1 MLKNNRTRHNS
12 TFFNKSRTS
21 SIFFIVGV
29 LLLFLLL
36 SSFSV
41 EDKKRGDKFK
51 NETVADPV
59 AFDLFPVSVIVEG
72 AGSFDVDVLYTDN
85 NLLFINIEDLF
96 SSLKIPCADG
106 SKGLSLEG
114 FIGNGQQPYSID
126 FESGQIKLGDKVI
139 SSQNQLLK
147 ESGSW
152 YMESSLFS
160 KAFGITLDFNYRS
173 LTIKLKADFE
183 LPLVKQMRLEKV
195 RVNIAKIKG
204 ELVLDTIIRRDYHLF
219 KFGTLDWAA
228 SSFQNWKGKTNNVLG
243 LSVGTEL
250 LHGEANVSLNYNDQF
265 KFDNRQFQY
274 LWRWID
280 NDKTFIKQAQIG
292 KISVPT
298 ISFINAPIVGAS
310 IRNAPTT
317 VRKAKG
323 SYIINEITGPN
334 WIVELYINDILI
346 DFVTADASGAFIFT
360 VPIVYGF
367 TTIKLR
373 YYGPTGE
380 ERTEERE
387 MNVPYTVMPV
397 NEVGYA
403 LSAAVVQ
410 DSIGSRFAKG
420 EFNYGVNR
428 FFTIGGGLEY
438 LSSLP
443 AEDIIPFAR
452 ATVQPFSRLTINGE
466 YAHGVRTKG
475 LLNYY
480 ITKDVLLE
488 LDYAKYVD
496 GQKATIFNASEER
509 KARLSVP
516 FKYKKVNGYFRL
528 DYSQLVYNS
537 FNYNYSTLTF
547 STYYRRFNA
556 NVLTQLNWV
565 DQKSPYIT
573 SDLAFSYTFKNNYVV
588 RSLARYNA
596 TDAVLLSYTAEL
608 EKRIAK
614 GFISASFQRNIQ
626 SNNFYL
632 NVGCKYDFSFAR
644 ATVSSSQ
651 SKLDSGTSISAQGS
665 LAFGG
670 GNGYVHSNVNSSIS
684 RGGILLY
691 PFLDLN
697 QNGILDNG
705 EHLVK
710 ITAARVN
717 GGRAVFSK
725 NDSIVRIPNLNSF
738 TNYIITFDDTD
749 LDNIAWRF
757 KHKTYQVLIDPNQ
770 FKRIDVP
777 IIAMGEISGMVTI
790 EKENELKGLGR
801 ILIKIYEKDSN
812 KVVEEILSESDGY
825 IYKLGLKP
833 GMYKACV
840 DEEQLSNLNFV
851 VDPPCRY
858 FTIKTSEEGD
868 IVDGIDFILRAKKEV
883 L

>member
-1 MLKNNRTRHNS
+1 
-12 TFFNKSRTS
+12 
-21 SIFFIVGV
+21 
-29 LLLFLLL
+29 
-36 SSFSV
+36 
-41 EDKKRGDKFK
+41 
-51 NETVADPV
+51 
-59 AFDLFPVSVIVEG
+59 
-72 AGSFDVDVLYTDN
+72 
-85 NLLFINIEDLF
+85 
-96 SSLKIPCADG
+96 
-106 SKGLSLEG
+106 
-114 FIGNGQQPYSID
+114 
-126 FESGQIKLGDKVI
+126 
-139 SSQNQLLK
+139 
-147 ESGSW
+147 
-152 YMESSLFS
+152 
-160 KAFGITLDFNYRS
+160 
-173 LTIKLKADFE
+173 
-183 LPLVKQMRLEKV
+183 
-195 RVNIAKIKG
+195 
-204 ELVLDTIIRRDYHLF
+204 
-219 KFGTLDWAA
+219 
-228 SSFQNWKGKTNNVLG
+228 
-243 LSVGTEL
+243 
-250 LHGEANVSLNYNDQF
+250 
-265 KFDNRQFQY
+265 
-274 LWRWID
+274 
-280 NDKTFIKQAQIG
+280 
-292 KISVPT
+292 
-298 ISFINAPIVGAS
+298 
-310 IRNAPTT
+310 
-317 VRKAKG
+317 
-323 SYIINEITGPN
+323 
-334 WIVELYINDILI
+334 
-346 DFVTADASGAFIFT
+346 
-360 VPIVYGF
+360 
-367 TTIKLR
+367 
-373 YYGPTGE
+373 
-380 ERTEERE
+380 
-387 MNVPYTVMPV
+387 MPV
-397 NEVGYA
+397 NEFEYA
-403 LSAAVVQ
+403 LSAAIVE

-777 IIAMGEISGMVTI
+777 ILSMGEISGMTYI
-790 EKENELKGLGR
+790 EKESSLKGIGR
-801 ILIKIYEKDSN
+801 ISIKIYKKDSD
-812 KVVEEILSESDGY
+812 KVVTEILSESDGY

-833 GMYKACV
+833 GEYRACV
-840 DEEQLSNLNFV
+840 DPEQLINLDFV
-851 VDPPCRY
+851 AEPGCRY

-868 IVDGIDFILRAKKEV
+868 IVDGIDFTLRKN
-883 L
+883 

>member
-1 MLKNNRTRHNS
+1 MLKNNYTLHS
-12 TFFNKSRTS
+12 ITFFNKSRTS
-21 SIFFIVGV
+21 PIFFVVGV
-29 LLLFLLL
+29 LLLLILT
-36 SSFSV
+36 SSFSI
-41 EDKKRGDKFK
+41 EDKKRADYFK
-51 NETVADPV
+51 SEALTDPV
-59 AFDLFPVSVIVEG
+59 AFDLFLVTVFVEG
-72 AGSFDVDVLYTDN
+72 AGSFDLDVLYTDN
-85 NLLFINIEDLF
+85 NLLFINVKDLF
-96 SSLKIPCADG
+96 KALKIPCAEGLKG
-106 SKGLSLEG
+106 SSLEG
-114 FIGNGQQPYSID
+114 FIGNGEQAYSIN
-126 FESGQIKLGDKVI
+126 FGSKQIKVGEKMI
-139 SSQNQLLK
+139 SSQDKLLK
-147 ESGSW
+147 ESGAL
-152 YMESSLFS
+152 YMDSSLFT
-160 KAFGITLDFNYRS
+160 KVFGITLDFNYRS

-183 LPLVKQMRLEKV
+183 LPIVKQIRRDKI
-195 RVNIAKIKG
+195 RSNIAKVKG
-204 ELVLDTIIRRDYHLF
+204 ELVADTVISRDYHLF
-219 KFGTLDWAA
+219 KLGTLDWSA
-228 SSFQNWKGKTNNVLG
+228 SSFLNWKGTTNNAVG
-243 LSVGTEL
+243 LNVGTEL

-265 KFDNRQFQY
+265 KFDNRQVQY

-292 KISVPT
+292 KINIPS

-310 IRNAPTT
+310 IRNTPTT

-323 SYIINEITGPN
+323 SYIINEITEPN

-403 LSAAVVQ
+403 LSAAIVQ
-410 DSIGSRFAKG
+410 DSIGSHFAKG

-428 FFTIGGGLEY
+428 FLTIGGGLEY

-443 AEDIIPFAR
+443 GADIIPFAK
-452 ATVQPFSRLTINGE
+452 ATVQPTSKLTINGE
-466 YAHGVRTKG
+466 YAHGVSLKG

-480 ITKDVLLE
+480 VTKDVLLE
-488 LDYAKYVD
+488 LDYAKYVE
-496 GQKATIFNASEER
+496 GQKVTIFNASEER
-509 KARLSVP
+509 KARVSLP
-516 FKYKKVNGYFRL
+516 FKFRKVNGFFRF
-528 DYSQLVYNS
+528 DYSQLVYTT
-537 FNYNYSTLTF
+537 FNYNYSNLTF

-556 NVLTQLNWV
+556 NVLTQLNWI

-573 SDLAFSYTFKNNYVV
+573 SDLAFSYTFKNNYVL

-596 TDAVLLSYTAEL
+596 TNAVLISYRTEL

-626 SNNFYL
+626 SKDFYL

-644 ATVSSSQ
+644 ATVSTSQ
-651 SKLDSGTSISAQGS
+651 SKFDSGTSISAQGS

-670 GNGYVHSNVNSSIS
+670 GNGYVHSNANSSIG

-697 QNGILDNG
+697 QNGVLDNG

-717 GGRAVFSK
+717 GGRAFFNK

-738 TNYIITFDDTD
+738 TNYIITFDDAD

-777 IIAMGEISGMVTI
+777 ILSMGEISGMTYI
-790 EKENELKGLGR
+790 EKENSLKGIGR
-801 ILIKIYEKDSN
+801 ISIKIYKKDSD
-812 KVVEEILSESDGY
+812 KVVTEILSESDGY
-825 IYKLGLKP
+825 LYNLGLKP
-833 GMYKACV
+833 GDYRACI
-840 DEEQLSNLNFV
+840 DPEQLSNLDFV
-851 VDPPCRY
+851 AEPACRY
-858 FTIKTSEEGD
+858 FTIKTSKEGD
-868 IVDGIDFILRAKKEV
+868 IVEGIDFILRESKKEF
-883 L
+883 

>member
-1 MLKNNRTRHNS
+1 
-12 TFFNKSRTS
+12 
-21 SIFFIVGV
+21 
-29 LLLFLLL
+29 
-36 SSFSV
+36 
-41 EDKKRGDKFK
+41 
-51 NETVADPV
+51 
-59 AFDLFPVSVIVEG
+59 
-72 AGSFDVDVLYTDN
+72 
-85 NLLFINIEDLF
+85 
-96 SSLKIPCADG
+96 
-106 SKGLSLEG
+106 
-114 FIGNGQQPYSID
+114 
-126 FESGQIKLGDKVI
+126 
-139 SSQNQLLK
+139 
-147 ESGSW
+147 
-152 YMESSLFS
+152 
-160 KAFGITLDFNYRS
+160 
-173 LTIKLKADFE
+173 
-183 LPLVKQMRLEKV
+183 
-195 RVNIAKIKG
+195 
-204 ELVLDTIIRRDYHLF
+204 
-219 KFGTLDWAA
+219 
-228 SSFQNWKGKTNNVLG
+228 
-243 LSVGTEL
+243 
-250 LHGEANVSLNYNDQF
+250 
-265 KFDNRQFQY
+265 
-274 LWRWID
+274 
-280 NDKTFIKQAQIG
+280 
-292 KISVPT
+292 
-298 ISFINAPIVGAS
+298 
-310 IRNAPTT
+310 
-317 VRKAKG
+317 
-323 SYIINEITGPN
+323 
-334 WIVELYINDILI
+334 
-346 DFVTADASGAFIFT
+346 
-360 VPIVYGF
+360 
-367 TTIKLR
+367 
-373 YYGPTGE
+373 
-380 ERTEERE
+380 
-387 MNVPYTVMPV
+387 
-397 NEVGYA
+397 
-403 LSAAVVQ
+403 
-410 DSIGSRFAKG
+410 
-420 EFNYGVNR
+420 
-428 FFTIGGGLEY
+428 
-438 LSSLP
+438 
-443 AEDIIPFAR
+443 
-452 ATVQPFSRLTINGE
+452 
-466 YAHGVRTKG
+466 
-475 LLNYY
+475 
-480 ITKDVLLE
+480 
-488 LDYAKYVD
+488 
-496 GQKATIFNASEER
+496 
-509 KARLSVP
+509 
-516 FKYKKVNGYFRL
+516 
-528 DYSQLVYNS
+528 
-537 FNYNYSTLTF
+537 LTF

-717 GGRAVFSK
+717 GGRAFFSK